1 METVLRTLAKSLAAI
16 CFSAVSVTQAAM
28 AAGQRPD
35 CHANA
40 DAMPVSRIVEIDASG
55 GPMFG
60 SMTDEIREP
69 SFLKRKEIVLTFDD
83 GPMPWVTRSILD
95 TLDAYCA
102 KAMFFS
108 VGRMAIAYPSTV
120 RDIVARGHT
129 LGSHTYSHPYNLP
142 KMPAASAQAEIE
154 RGLAAVSAA
163 AGRPI
168 TPFFR
173 FTGLA
178 DSASL
183 LTYLASRHIA
193 SFTVDAVTN
202 DSYISETSRLVE
214 RTIAE
219 IERTKGGIVLFHDI
233 KPTTAKALPQIL
245 ARLKAKDYKLVH
257 VTSSRPA
264 VPSAG
269 MLAEFAPKVA
279 KTLRGKE
286 AETAMLPFY
295 GAIPPDKIAPELSP
309 VSVTSLAPASADRAA
324 VRPAETKPAA
334 ASRAGREA
342 AGPRDTGAPA
352 SPRHANTPIIE
363 SDATHSSSGEWTVQI
378 KPTLPPLP

>member
-1 METVLRTLAKSLAAI
+1 M
-16 CFSAVSVTQAAM
+16 
-28 AAGQRPD
+28 
-35 CHANA
+35 
-40 DAMPVSRIVEIDASG
+40 
-55 GPMFG
+55 
-60 SMTDEIREP
+60 
-69 SFLKRKEIVLTFDD
+69 
-83 GPMPWVTRSILD
+83 
-95 TLDAYCA
+95 
-102 KAMFFS
+102 
-108 VGRMAIAYPSTV
+108 
-120 RDIVARGHT
+120 
-129 LGSHTYSHPYNLP
+129 NL
-142 KMPAASAQAEIE
+142 
-154 RGLAAVSAA
+154 
-163 AGRPI
+163 
-168 TPFFR
+168 
-173 FTGLA
+173 
-178 DSASL
+178 
-183 LTYLASRHIA
+183 
-193 SFTVDAVTN
+193 TN

-269 MLAEFAPKVA
+269 MLAEFAPNFA
-279 KTLRGKE
+279 KTLQGTEQEK
-286 AETAMLPFY
+286 AMLPLY
-295 GAIPPDKIAPELSP
+295 GAIPPDNIAPELSP

-324 VRPAETKPAA
+324 VRPAGIKPAA
-334 ASRAGREA
+334 ASKAGREA